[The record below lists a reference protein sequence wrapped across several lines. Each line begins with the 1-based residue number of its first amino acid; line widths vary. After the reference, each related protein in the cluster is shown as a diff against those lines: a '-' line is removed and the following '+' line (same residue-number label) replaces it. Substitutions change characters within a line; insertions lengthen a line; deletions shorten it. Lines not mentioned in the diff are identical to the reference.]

1 MKKPLAIVGI
11 VAGVALII
19 FGTIVGVRMANAP
32 TEMVITRTLEL
43 PEMTNLA
50 EVASTQPSAATA
62 GVKYAVAVDNNL
74 AYSNTP
80 DFQPAAST
88 AKMILALM
96 IMEKYPF
103 ELGETGENITIT
115 PELYNIYVWYNTHNG
130 STAAVQIGETI
141 SEYDALAATM
151 LASANNLADTL
162 AVWGFGNMS
171 EYKAYAEERLSSW
184 GINNTVIGS
193 DASGFSADTT
203 STAAD
208 LAMVGQRLMQNPV
221 LAQIVGMQSYTVPVA
236 GLVENT
242 NKLLGVNE
250 ISGVKTGYIGLASGY
265 CLVTAYRLGEHIV
278 TTSVLGADTRE
289 ASFALSQNLVAAVQ
303 GALSETVLATTGEA
317 VGYLE
322 SWWTGKV
329 PIYLREDAII
339 FGWQQEDLPTMTLE
353 MNGDTGKLLVRTNLY
368 SYEFE
373 VYTEKFEAQPDFR
386 QRLEYVLK

>member
-1 MKKPLAIVGI
+1 MKKVLIAIGIFFALAVTIIGI
-11 VAGVALII
+11 
-19 FGTIVGVRMANAP
+19 RMVNVP
-32 TEMVITRTLEL
+32 TEMVITQTLEL

-50 EVASTQPSAATA
+50 EVVSTEPSAATA

-80 DFQPAAST
+80 DTQPAAST

-96 IMEKYPF
+96 IIEKYPF
-103 ELGETGENITIT
+103 EPGETGENITIT
-115 PELYNIYVWYNTHNG
+115 PELYNYYVWYNMHNG
-130 STAAVQIGETI
+130 STATVRIGETI

-162 AVWGFGNMS
+162 AVWGFGSMA
-171 EYKAYAEERLSSW
+171 EYKAYAEEHLSSW

-193 DASGFSADTT
+193 DASGFSTDTT

-221 LAQIVGMQSYTVPVA
+221 LSQIVGMKSYNVPVA

-250 ISGVKTGYIGLASGY
+250 ISGVKTGYVGAASGY
-265 CLVTAYRLGEHIV
+265 CLVTAYRLGEHII
-278 TTSVLGADTRE
+278 TTSVLGAGTRDV
-289 ASFALSQNLVAAVQ
+289 SFALSQNLVATIQ
-303 GALSETVLATTGEA
+303 GALSETVVATSGDE
-317 VGYLE
+317 VGYYE

-339 FGWQQEDLPTMTLE
+339 FGWQQEDLPAMALE
-353 MNGDTGKLLVRTNLY
+353 MDEDTGRLLVRTNLEN
-368 SYEFE
+368 YEFE
-373 VYTEKFEAQPDFR
+373 VYTEKFKTQPDFW
-386 QRLEYVLK
+386 QRLEYVFK

>member
-11 VAGVALII
+11 VAGVTLII

-43 PEMTNLA
+43 PEMTNLT

-62 GVKYAVAVDNNL
+62 GVKYAVVVDNNL

-80 DFQPAAST
+80 DSQPAAST

-130 STAAVQIGETI
+130 STAVVQIGETI
-141 SEYDALAATM
+141 SEYDALAATL
-151 LASANNLADTL
+151 LASANNLADAL

-171 EYKAYAEERLSSW
+171 EYKAYTEERLSSW

-265 CLVTAYRLGEHIV
+265 CLVTAYRLGEHII
-278 TTSVLGADTRE
+278 TASVLGAGTRE
-289 ASFALSQNLVAAVQ
+289 ASFALSQNLVATVQ
-303 GALSETVLATTGEA
+303 GALSETVLATSGEA

-322 SWWTGKV
+322 SWWTGKI

-339 FGWQQEDLPTMTLE
+339 FGWQQEDLPAMTLE
-353 MNGDTGKLLVRTNLY
+353 MNGDTGKLIVRTNLY